1 MAKKN
6 YEFTLEERT
15 YIHDQENYE
24 DTSKNVFML
33 SLPQNNKYT
42 IFAKPV
48 AGSKGSYV
56 FPQDNQDDA
65 YFTARALMDKS
76 QGYSFEVRNKRV
88 LCKPTTSKATIVLDV
103 DGSFYAHAIVKDLRR
118 QEVINNIKYNA
129 NKGFSLIKKMI
140 SENLTEDEL
149 YESLFDTIDETIEN
163 DRVIVTKD
171 KIFYDAKSAKRY
183 VARNDFNREIE
194 QATEKYEEKIDEIG
208 C

>member
-15 YIHDQENYE
+15 YIHDQENYT
-24 DTSKNVFML
+24 DTSKNVFMFDMG
-33 SLPQNNKYT
+33 SNKYA

-48 AGSKGSYV
+48 PGSKSSYV
-56 FPQDNQDDA
+56 FAESSDELA
-65 YFTARALMDKS
+65 KELAEKLLKGS
-76 QGYSFEVRNKRV
+76 KGYSFEQRKKRV
-88 LCKPTTSKATIVLDV
+88 LCRPTTSEATIVLDV
-103 DGSFYAHAIVKDLRR
+103 DGSFYAHAIVKELRK

-140 SENLTEDEL
+140 SDNMTEEEL

-163 DRVIVTKD
+163 DRVIMTKD

>member
-6 YEFTLEERT
+6 YEFTEVERNYINDSNT
-15 YIHDQENYE
+15 YQHDDENVYCFC
-24 DTSKNVFML
+24 TAPN
-33 SLPQNNKYT
+33 YT
-42 IFAKPV
+42 VFAKPV
-48 AGSKGSYV
+48 EDSKGSYT
-56 FPQDNQDDA
+56 FKEKNENDA
-65 YFTARALMDKS
+65 YFLARELMDKS

-88 LCKPTTSKATIVLDV
+88 LCKPTTSKATLVIELEDRLTA
-103 DGSFYAHAIVKDLRR
+103 YAVVKYLRE
-118 QEVINNIKYNA
+118 QEVVNRRKYNA
-129 NKGFSLIKKMI
+129 TKGFSLVKKMI
-140 SENLTEDEL
+140 SDNMTEAEL

-163 DRVIVTKD
+163 DRVIITKN

>member
-15 YIHDQENYE
+15 YIHDQENYT
-24 DTSKNVFML
+24 DTSKNVFMFDMG
-33 SLPQNNKYT
+33 SNKYA

-48 AGSKGSYV
+48 PGSKSSYV
-56 FPQDNQDDA
+56 FSEASEEDAQEVIDNLIKQS
-65 YFTARALMDKS
+65 R
-76 QGYSFEVRNKRV
+76 GYSFERRNKRV

-103 DGSFYAHAIVKDLRR
+103 DGLFYAHAIVKELRK

-129 NKGFSLIKKMI
+129 TKGFSFVKKAI
-140 SENLTEDEL
+140 INNLTEEEL

-163 DRVIVTKD
+163 DRVIVIKD

>member
-48 AGSKGSYV
+48 AGSKSAYV
-56 FPQDNQDDA
+56 FSEASEEDAQEVIDNLIKQS
-65 YFTARALMDKS
+65 R
-76 QGYSFEVRNKRV
+76 GYSFERRNKRV

-103 DGSFYAHAIVKDLRR
+103 DGLFYAHAIVKELRK

-129 NKGFSLIKKMI
+129 TKGFSFVKKAI
-140 SENLTEDEL
+140 INNLTEEEL
-149 YESLFDTIDETIEN
+149 YESLYDTIDETIEKN
-163 DRVIVTKD
+163 GGVMIGNA
-171 KIFYDAKSAKRY
+171 IFYDAKAAKRY
-183 VARNDFNREIE
+183 IAHNDLHKAIDE
-194 QATEKYEEKIDEIG
+194 ATENYEDTIDTIG